1 MSNMDSTGDANDTE
15 RIDSS
20 AVEFER
26 GLSLAKV
33 LIERGDLDKALKL
46 LLGLEVRYV
55 GAAAV
60 FDLLGET
67 LLARGN
73 IKEGIRY
80 KTLYGVLRGTFR
92 IVTEEGG
99 RDGLDYGGFRSPL
112 YGESGMLREPALDI
126 DDLIPV
132 TPAMGH
138 EFVRQG
144 HYHQAVKVFDKLI
157 ARNPEDESLKQA
169 KEEAA
174 KKDSNQK
181 LLGVFQRWLKNIEQM
196 KSEESASS

>member
-15 RIDSS
+15 QIDFS

-33 LIERGDLDKALKL
+33 LIEKGDLDNALKL

-92 IVTEEGG
+92 IVTEEDG
-99 RDGLDYGGFRSPL
+99 RDGIDYSGLRSPL
-112 YGESGMLREPALDI
+112 YGESGGLGEPALDI
-126 DDLIPV
+126 DELIPV

-157 ARNPEDESLKQA
+157 ARNPEDESLRQA
-169 KEEAA
+169 KDEAA
-174 KKDSNQK
+174 KKDSDQK

-196 KSEESASS
+196 KSDESASS